1 MGRATMHA
9 ELAVLTADEQAHVH
23 ERTLG
28 VLARHGMRVDPDEG
42 RRVLAAAG
50 AQVDEVTRMVRFPGE
65 LVEESIRLAPKRF
78 SLGGRR
84 DDFSF
89 PLNAGEFTLLADGG
103 ATTLLDRHTGVR
115 RSPTREDWIEATTV
129 IDALDDVGLFWSL
142 CEHPSANDGGAGLVS
157 YLSDVFA
164 TFGKHVQESFGD
176 PSQAPLILEVLDI
189 VFGGRDEVRR
199 RHPVSFLIT
208 PTSPLIIEAD
218 YTGTWLAMRDWDI
231 PVAVMP
237 MPLMGATAPG
247 SRLGTVLAANCETI
261 GTLCLV
267 QAAAPGTPFIY
278 APVLATMDPRTGRYA
293 AGAIE
298 QGALSMAAIAMARF
312 YGLPIEA
319 SGSST
324 DAFEPSPQ
332 AAYEKAAMGLM
343 VTLGWPDIL
352 VGPGLLGGAIMLS
365 FEQLIID
372 VEVFRLARQAHAGV
386 PVRDELW
393 LDDVLARVGPGGSF
407 IGEPSTRRN
416 MRAGEWLLRDFG
428 NRDTF
433 EAWQTAGG
441 LSTVEAARAR
451 VEEILATHRPAGFD
465 DDTARALKE
474 LERRVAG
481 G

>member
-1 MGRATMHA
+1 MRAVV
-9 ELAVLTADEQAHVH
+9 EVLTPDERAQVH
-23 ERTLG
+23 ERTLK
-28 VLARHGMRVDPDEG
+28 VLAEHGMRVDPAEG
-42 RRVLAAAG
+42 RQVLAAAG
-50 AQVDEVTRMVRFPGE
+50 AQVDEATRMVRFPPA
-65 LVEESIRLAPKRF
+65 LVEEALRLAPKQF

-84 DDFSF
+84 DDFSH
-89 PLNAGEFTLLADGG
+89 PLNAGAFTLLADGG
-103 ATTLLDRHTGVR
+103 ATTVLDRRTGER
-115 RSPTREDWIEATTV
+115 RAPTREDWLEATTL
-129 IDALDDVGLFWSL
+129 IDSFDDVGLFWSL
-142 CEHPSANDGGAGLVS
+142 CEHPATNEGAWGLIE
-157 YLSDVFA
+157 YMTDIFA

-176 PSQAPLILEVLDI
+176 PAMAPWILEVYDI

-218 YTGTWLAMRDWDI
+218 YTGTWLEMRGWDI

-247 SRLGTVLAANCETI
+247 SRLGTILTANCEVL

-278 APVLATMDPRTGRYA
+278 APVVATMDPRTGRYG

-298 QGALSMAAIAMARF
+298 QGALSLAAIAMARH
-312 YGLPIEA
+312 YGLPVEA

-324 DAFEPSPQ
+324 DAFEPGAQ

-365 FEQLIID
+365 LEQLVID
-372 VEVFRLARQAHAGV
+372 VEIFRLARQGHAGV
-386 PVRDELW
+386 PVDDELW
-393 LDDVLARVGPGGSF
+393 LDEVLTRVGPGGTF
-407 IGEPSTRRN
+407 IGESSTRRN
-416 MRAGEWLLRDFG
+416 IRGGEWLLSDFG
-428 NRDTF
+428 NRDSY
-433 EAWQTAGG
+433 EAWQAAGG

-451 VEEILATHRPAGFD
+451 VDEILAAPRPPGLSEDVA
-465 DDTARALKE
+465 AALRALA
-474 LERRVAG
+474 ERAAKA
-481 G
+481 

>member
-1 MGRATMHA
+1 VQA
-9 ELAVLTADEQAHVH
+9 ELAILTAEEQAQVH
-23 ERTLG
+23 QRTLK
-28 VLARHGMRVDPDEG
+28 VLAEHGMRVDTEEG

-50 AQVDEVTRMVRFPGE
+50 ARVDDASRMVRFPPT

-78 SLGGRR
+78 TLGGRR

-89 PLNAGEFTLLADGG
+89 PLNAGQFTLLADGG
-103 ATTLLDRHTGVR
+103 ATTLLDRHTGER
-115 RSPTREDWIEATTV
+115 RAPTRGDWLEATTV
-129 IDALDDVGLFWSL
+129 LDALDDVGLFWSL
-142 CEHPSANDGGAGLVS
+142 CEHPDAFAGDAGLIT

-164 TFGKHVQESFGD
+164 TFGRHVQESFGD
-176 PSQAPLILEVLDI
+176 PAQAPLVLEVLDI
-189 VFGGRDEVRR
+189 VFGKDEVRR

-218 YTGTWLAMRDWDI
+218 YTGTWLAMRGWDI

-298 QGALSMAAIAMARF
+298 QAALSLAAIAMARF
-312 YGLPIEA
+312 YGLPVEA

-324 DAFEPSPQ
+324 DAFEPGPQ
-332 AAYEKAAMGLM
+332 AAYEKASIGAM
-343 VTLGWPDIL
+343 VTLGWPDVL

-372 VEVFRLARQAHAGV
+372 VEAFRLARQAHAGV
-386 PVRDELW
+386 PVRDDLW
-393 LDDVLARVGPGGSF
+393 LDDVLTRVGPGGSF
-407 IGEPSTRRN
+407 LGEPSTRRN
-416 MRAGEWLLRDFG
+416 IRRGEWLLRDFG
-428 NRDTF
+428 NRDSF
-433 EAWQTAGG
+433 EAWQAAGA
-441 LSTVEAARAR
+441 LSTVEEARAR
-451 VEEILATHRPAGFD
+451 VEQILATHRPPGLD
-465 DDTARALKE
+465 EDTARALHE
-474 LERRVAG
+474 LERRAAPG
-481 G
+481 